1 MIKGWIVKKQKQ
13 DSKKAKAEQY
23 KYKTI
28 WQKQIVMGISKTRR
42 WSLSEGDVVDGF
54 SIRVLQMLQS
64 QNDVFLYW

>member
-1 MIKGWIVKKQKQ
+1 
-13 DSKKAKAEQY
+13 
-23 KYKTI
+23 
-28 WQKQIVMGISKTRR
+28 MGISKTRR